1 MKKIFALIFALCFV
15 LCSCKEVVVDS
26 EVVDSAEVTQYK
38 GKNEYNDISLG
49 MTELVQDDNF
59 YYYTDYNSDKF
70 GFLKKDKKSGKITV
84 ISEEYFGNMYEYSKY
99 IYFEHVDGDMYVFDR
114 EKQKLET
121 KSYLNV
127 FSLKKDDLKY
137 DAMGEY
143 YDINMH
149 MIHDGWLATVR
160 KYMYGE
166 TIFSETYLLNYD
178 MTSKEYISMVEDVD
192 FVLDDDVFSLSSKGE
207 ILSYNLKTKKH
218 SFVSGEFLGIKEE
231 KSTSLPFFKY
241 LGGGKILA
249 FKDMKMHIINL
260 ANGRVEKEI
269 KCDYDWSYPSV
280 TYDKNNIYLMI
291 EEFYEDNPPDS
302 KDYVHD
308 GKSKYRIDAISRSN
322 YETKTIHRTE
332 IEVPYTYVGLV
343 DADDNCLYLRKCG
356 YPDVDDGTS
365 VDEFLTLSKDEKE
378 IKTLFKTTVE

>member
-1 MKKIFALIFALCFV
+1 MKKILALIFALCFV

-26 EVVDSAEVTQYK
+26 EVVDSAEVTQYR

-84 ISEEYFGNMYEYSKY
+84 VSEEYLGDMHEYGNH
-99 IYFEHVDGDMYVFDR
+99 IYFEHIGGNIVIFDK

-121 KSYLNV
+121 KSYLDV
-127 FSLKKDDLKY
+127 LSLKKEELGQDCTVSVC
-137 DAMGEY
+137 
-143 YDINMH
+143 
-149 MIHDGWLATVR
+149 MIDEGWLARVR
-160 KYMYGE
+160 RSIYGE
-166 TIFSETYLLNYD
+166 TITSDVYLLSWD
-178 MTSKEYISMVEDVD
+178 MTSKEHLPMVEDVS

-218 SFVSGEFLGIKEE
+218 SFVSGEFLGINGE
-231 KSTSLPFFKY
+231 KSTSLPFFEY

-260 ANGRVEKEI
+260 TNGKVEKEI
-269 KCDYDWSYPSV
+269 KCDYDWSHPSV

-291 EEFYEDNPPDS
+291 KEFYEDNPPDS

-322 YETKTIHRTE
+322 YETKTIYRTE
-332 IEVPYTYVGLV
+332 IEIPYTYVGLV

-365 VDEFLTLSKDEKE
+365 VDELLTLSKDGKE